1 MRITHILGYLILSLT
16 LLACSGVEI
25 QSADTDRFKAG
36 NYVYYKWRTDPLP
49 TNVRSSD
56 PMYAVDP
63 VMRREVNADLQS
75 KGYVLDSER
84 AQFTVGYIL
93 ASGMVQ
99 GEPSNLASNISTYAS
114 IRPNRQIDQ
123 ASVDNAIAL
132 GGVKE
137 TNNIILQFNNR
148 TSNKEV
154 WQVTLTKIV
163 ENANNVDTSRIDAN
177 LAQYLKRAMKSLP
190 QASQP

>member
-1 MRITHILGYLILSLT
+1 MRITHILGYLLLSLT

-25 QSADTDRFKAG
+25 QSVDTDRFKAG

-137 TNNIILQFNNR
+137 TNNIHSTIQRQR

-154 WQVTLTKIV
+154 WRGHTNQ
-163 ENANNVDTSRIDAN
+163 DCG
-177 LAQYLKRAMKSLP
+177 KR
-190 QASQP
+190 Q

>member
-1 MRITHILGYLILSLT
+1 MRITHILGYLLLSLT

-25 QSADTDRFKAG
+25 QSVDTDRFKAG

>member
-1 MRITHILGYLILSLT
+1 MRITHILGYLLLSLT

-25 QSADTDRFKAG
+25 QSVDTDRFKAG

-93 ASGMVQ
+93 ASGVVQ
-99 GEPSNLASNISTYAS
+99 GEPSNLASNVSTYAS

-137 TNNIILQFNNR
+137 TNNIVLQFNNR
-148 TSNKEV
+148 TSNEEV

>member
-1 MRITHILGYLILSLT
+1 MRITHILGYLLLSLT

-99 GEPSNLASNISTYAS
+99 GEPSNLASNVSTYAS

-137 TNNIILQFNNR
+137 TNNIVLQFNNR

>member
-1 MRITHILGYLILSLT
+1 MRITHILGYLLLSLT

-25 QSADTDRFKAG
+25 QSVDTDRFKAG

-123 ASVDNAIAL
+123 ASIDNAIAL